1 MKARI
6 NPPKFESMGSTK
18 YSRIMQV
25 LNSAKN
31 GLKDEEDFDVSIEFL
46 LSGCFPDLW
55 ENFKKNISEQF
66 NLGYAQGL
74 KDANNAKIQTSG
86 YIAVEPSEEYQ
97 YHTITYASDTGENI
111 GLKEII
117 DAADFNS

>member
-6 NPPKFESMGSTK
+6 NPPKFESMGSAK

-25 LNSAKN
+25 LNSAKS

-46 LSGCFPDLW
+46 LSGCYPDLW

-66 NLGYAQGL
+66 NLGYMQGL
-74 KDANNAKIQTSG
+74 KDANEIKTSG
-86 YIAVEPSEEYQ
+86 YIAIDPPETYP
-97 YHTITYASDTGENI
+97 YHTITYASNTGEEI

-117 DAADFNS
+117 DATDFNN